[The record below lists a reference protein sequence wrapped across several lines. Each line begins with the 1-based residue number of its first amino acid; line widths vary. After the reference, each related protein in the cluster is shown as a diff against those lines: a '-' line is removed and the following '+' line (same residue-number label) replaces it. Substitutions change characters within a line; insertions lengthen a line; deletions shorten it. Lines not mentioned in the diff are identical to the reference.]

1 MDDSEGFYMVPE
13 LASRERGK
21 AADIDR
27 LFCKK
32 CGERF
37 DADEATDDGWHY
49 RCPNDDCDGAGIG
62 TDLAAVTDV
71 LPSTR

>member
-1 MDDSEGFYMVPE
+1 MDAGEGVPMGLE
-13 LASRERGK
+13 LASRERSST
-21 AADIDR
+21 ADIDR
-27 LFCKK
+27 LFCKQ

-49 RCPNDDCDGAGIG
+49 RCPNGDCDAEGIG
-62 TDLAAVTDV
+62 DDLAPVTDV